1 MRFVHADAKLV
12 NGMLDRSHLFCVSA
26 SRAYLLLRG
35 DHMEHLKIAHDECGF
50 RYVRFHGLLQDDMG
64 IYRIA
69 KNGEAIYSW
78 QYCDALYD
86 YILDIGMKPF
96 VVFDFMPEALAS
108 GEKTI
113 YWERSNIT
121 PPSSYDAWY
130 TLIYRI
136 TKHFTD
142 RYGEDEVRSWYFEVW
157 NEPDGWFF
165 DGSREEYFRLYA
177 HAARAVKAVC
187 ADYRVGGPSVA
198 GAYEWLPALADYCRE
213 NHVPLD
219 FFSAHTYCLEE
230 FAPGEKSDADC
241 RIPTWKPGTPWG
253 LSNLKLVPGGAANA
267 ITRCTELLHR
277 HGLDRMELHFTE
289 WGLTYCYWDPLHD
302 SWRAPS
308 HMLHN
313 LKKCMHK
320 TASMSFCEVSD
331 VFEED
336 GPPTDHFHGG
346 FGLLNLQGIRKP
358 SFFAY
363 RFLRMLGNEELTCD
377 AEDAIVSRDAR
388 GYQILMWDP
397 SFCQDKENILYY
409 GNDLPPKDQETV
421 VVSLKNVLNGTYTVR
436 IYAVGYRKNDAYT
449 AFLQMPH
456 EDSLSRE
463 QVDLLK
469 RCSDGRPE
477 TEFTVDVTDGTFEYT
492 VQLRE
497 NDVYL
502 IMLERS

>member
-1 MRFVHADAKLV
+1 
-12 NGMLDRSHLFCVSA
+12 
-26 SRAYLLLRG
+26 
-35 DHMEHLKIAHDECGF
+35 
-50 RYVRFHGLLQDDMG
+50 
-64 IYRIA
+64 
-69 KNGEAIYSW
+69 
-78 QYCDALYD
+78 
-86 YILDIGMKPF
+86 
-96 VVFDFMPEALAS
+96 
-108 GEKTI
+108 
-113 YWERSNIT
+113 
-121 PPSSYDAWY
+121 
-130 TLIYRI
+130 
-136 TKHFTD
+136 
-142 RYGEDEVRSWYFEVW
+142 
-157 NEPDGWFF
+157 
-165 DGSREEYFRLYA
+165 
-177 HAARAVKAVC
+177 
-187 ADYRVGGPSVA
+187 
-198 GAYEWLPALADYCRE
+198 
-213 NHVPLD
+213 
-219 FFSAHTYCLEE
+219 
-230 FAPGEKSDADC
+230 
-241 RIPTWKPGTPWG
+241 
-253 LSNLKLVPGGAANA
+253 
-267 ITRCTELLHR
+267 
-277 HGLDRMELHFTE
+277 
-289 WGLTYCYWDPLHD
+289 
-302 SWRAPS
+302 
-308 HMLHN
+308 
-313 LKKCMHK
+313 
-320 TASMSFCEVSD
+320 MSFCEVSD

-363 RFLRMLGNEELTCD
+363 RFLSMLGNEELTCD